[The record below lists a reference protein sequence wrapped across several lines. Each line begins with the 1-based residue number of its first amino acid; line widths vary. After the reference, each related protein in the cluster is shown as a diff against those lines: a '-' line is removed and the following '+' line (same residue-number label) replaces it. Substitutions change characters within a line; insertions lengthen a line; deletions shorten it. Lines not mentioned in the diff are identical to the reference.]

1 MSHGHDHGLAAG
13 RGAARHRPRLRLA
26 FILVVVYLFVELI
39 TAWITGSLALL
50 SDAVHMVT
58 DASALGMALAATRL
72 AERKDRTGQRTYGYY
87 RAEVFA
93 ALAVAGLMI
102 ITGLY
107 VVVAAVRRVGA
118 DVHIET
124 GPMIIVALIGLVVNV
139 VCVYLLREGANESI
153 NVRAAYQEVLV
164 DAVGSIGVLIGG
176 VIIYYTNAVWV
187 DTLVAFLI
195 GAFIAPR
202 AFRIGRD
209 ALRVLSQA
217 APVDVDVTE
226 VVAELSDLPGV
237 VDVHDMHI
245 WSLTSGMDVA
255 TAHLVIADGAK
266 THEVLDSARDL
277 LVARH
282 SIAHATLQVEPKDH
296 EGCNQ
301 LDW

>member
-1 MSHGHDHGLAAG
+1 MGHDHGLAAA

-26 FILVVVYLFVELI
+26 FILVVAYLFVELI
-39 TAWITGSLALL
+39 FAWISGSLALL

-58 DASALGMALAATRL
+58 DAAALGMALAATRL
-72 AERKDRTGQRTYGYY
+72 AERRDRTGQRTYGYY

-93 ALAVAGLMI
+93 ALAVATLMT

-107 VVVAAVRRVGA
+107 VVYAAVRRIGSE
-118 DVHIET
+118 VHIET
-124 GPMIIVALIGLVVNV
+124 GPMIIVALVGLLVNV
-139 VCVYLLREGANESI
+139 ACVFLLREGASESI

-164 DAVGSIGVLIGG
+164 DAVGSVGVLIGG
-176 VIIYYTNAVWV
+176 VIIFYTDATWV
-187 DTLVAFLI
+187 DTLIAFLI

-202 AFRIGRD
+202 AYRIGRD

-217 APVDVDVTE
+217 APEDVDVTQ
-226 VVAELSDLPGV
+226 VVADLSGLPHV

-255 TAHLVIADGAK
+255 TAHLVIADGADS
-266 THEVLDSARDL
+266 HQVLDQAREL
-277 LVARH
+277 LVSRH

-296 EGCNQ
+296 EGCDQ

>member
-1 MSHGHDHGLAAG
+1 M
-13 RGAARHRPRLRLA
+13 
-26 FILVVVYLFVELI
+26 IYLFVELVA
-39 TAWITGSLALL
+39 AWISGSLALL

-58 DASALGMALAATRL
+58 DAAALGMALGATRL
-72 AERKDRTGQRTYGYY
+72 AERKDRSGQRTYGYY

-93 ALAVAGLMI
+93 ALAVAALMA
-102 ITGLY
+102 ITGVY
-107 VVVAAVRRVGA
+107 VIYAAVRRIGA

-124 GPMIIVALIGLVVNV
+124 GPMIIVALVGLAVNV
-139 VCVYLLREGANESI
+139 VCVFLLREGASQSI

-164 DAVGSIGVLIGG
+164 DAVGSVGVLIGG
-176 VIIYYTNAVWV
+176 VVIVYTQATWV
-187 DTLVAFLI
+187 DTLIAFLI

-202 AFRIGRD
+202 AIRIGRD

-226 VVAELSDLPGV
+226 VVADLAMLPEV

-255 TAHLVIADGAK
+255 TAHLVIADGADS
-266 THEVLDSARDL
+266 HSVLDRARDL
-277 LVARH
+277 LVSKH
-282 SIAHATLQVEPKDH
+282 SIAHATLQVEPQDH
-296 EGCNQ
+296 EGCDQ

>member
-1 MSHGHDHGLAAG
+1 MAHDHGLAAN

-26 FILVVVYLFVELI
+26 FILVVAYLGVELVA
-39 TAWITGSLALL
+39 AWISGSLALL
-50 SDAVHMVT
+50 SDAVHMIT

-72 AERKDRTGQRTYGYY
+72 AERRDRTGQRTYGYY

-93 ALAVAGLMI
+93 ALAVATLMT
-102 ITGLY
+102 ITGIY
-107 VVVAAVRRVGA
+107 IVYAAVRRIGA

-124 GPMIIVALIGLVVNV
+124 GPLIIVALVGLLVNV
-139 VCVYLLREGANESI
+139 ACVFLLREGATESI

-164 DAVGSIGVLIGG
+164 DAIGSVGVLIGG
-176 VIIYYTNAVWV
+176 VIIAYTDATWV
-187 DTLVAFLI
+187 DTLIAFLI

-202 AFRIGRD
+202 AYRIGRD

-226 VVAELSDLPGV
+226 VVSDLSQLPDV

-255 TAHLVIADGAK
+255 TAHLVIADGADS
-266 THEVLDSARDL
+266 HAVLDRARDL
-277 LVARH
+277 LVSRH

-296 EGCNQ
+296 EGCDQ

>member
-1 MSHGHDHGLAAG
+1 LSHDHGLAG
-13 RGAARHRPRLRLA
+13 SRGAARHRPRLRLA
-26 FILVVVYLFVELI
+26 FLLVVIYLFVELVA
-39 TAWITGSLALL
+39 AWISGSLALL

-58 DASALGMALAATRL
+58 DAAALGMALGATRL
-72 AERKDRTGQRTYGYY
+72 AERKDRSGQRTYGYY

-93 ALAVAGLMI
+93 ALAVAALMA
-102 ITGLY
+102 ITGVY
-107 VVVAAVRRVGA
+107 VIYAAVRRIGA

-124 GPMIIVALIGLVVNV
+124 GPMIIVALVGLAVNV
-139 VCVYLLREGANESI
+139 VCVFLLREGASQSI

-164 DAVGSIGVLIGG
+164 DAVGSVGVLIGG
-176 VIIYYTNAVWV
+176 VVIVYTQATWV
-187 DTLVAFLI
+187 DTLIAFLI

-202 AFRIGRD
+202 AIRIGRD

-226 VVAELSDLPGV
+226 VVADLAMLPEV

-255 TAHLVIADGAK
+255 TAHLVIADGADS
-266 THEVLDSARDL
+266 HSVLDRARDL
-277 LVARH
+277 LVSKH
-282 SIAHATLQVEPKDH
+282 SIAHATLQVEPQDH
-296 EGCNQ
+296 EGCDQ